1 MIKKHLKSF
10 ESISGWEL
18 VGKDMGPNYPQ
29 QKLPNSID
37 KSDTTVIEGSDGNI
51 YTLDQFQDIYNL
63 YLKMGGKENFSDFN
77 KENLDILITF
87 IGF

>member
-1 MIKKHLKSF
+1 
-10 ESISGWEL
+10 
-18 VGKDMGPNYPQ
+18 MGPNYPQ
-29 QKLPNSID
+29 QKLPSSID
-37 KSDTTVIEGSDGNI
+37 KSDTTVIEGSDWNL
-51 YTLDQFQDIYNL
+51 YTLEQFQDIYNL

>member
-1 MIKKHLKSF
+1 MIKKYLKSF

-37 KSDTTVIEGSDGNI
+37 KSDTTVIEGSDGNL

-77 KENLDILITF
+77 KENLDIIISI
-87 IGF
+87 IGV

>member
-29 QKLPNSID
+29 QKLPSSID
-37 KSDTTVIEGSDGNI
+37 KSDTTVIEGSD
-51 YTLDQFQDIYNL
+51 
-63 YLKMGGKENFSDFN
+63 
-77 KENLDILITF
+77 
-87 IGF
+87 